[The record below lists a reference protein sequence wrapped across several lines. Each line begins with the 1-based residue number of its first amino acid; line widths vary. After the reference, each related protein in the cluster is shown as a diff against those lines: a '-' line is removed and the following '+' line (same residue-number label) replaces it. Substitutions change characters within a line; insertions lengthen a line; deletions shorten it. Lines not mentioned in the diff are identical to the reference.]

1 MSVSVVGLVMAV
13 AFFTIG
19 VLGTILPALP
29 GAPLLLLGMLVY
41 GIIVK
46 FSTLSW
52 YFFIGQGL
60 AVALIFL
67 VDYLAGIW
75 GVKRYGGSD
84 AAVWGSVIGGILGI
98 VLFGPFGLIIGPFIG
113 AVAGELYRR
122 KPLDT
127 AFRVGFGT
135 IIGILG
141 GTVLKLAIE
150 AVMIFWFFKTIL

>member
-1 MSVSVVGLVMAV
+1 MSVSVVGLVVAV
-13 AFFTIG
+13 VFFTIG
-19 VLGTILPALP
+19 VLGTVLPALP
-29 GAPLLLLGMLVY
+29 GAPLILLGMLIY
-41 GIIVK
+41 GIIEK
-46 FSTLSW
+46 FSNLSW
-52 YFFIGQGL
+52 FFFIGQGF

-98 VLFGPFGLIIGPFIG
+98 VLFGPFGLIFGPFIG
-113 AVAGELYRR
+113 AIAGELYRR

-141 GTVLKLAIE
+141 GTVLKLTIE
-150 AVMIFWFFKTIL
+150 AVMIYWFFRTVL